1 MSTFQAT
8 LFTIVNC
15 ISTKSKIN
23 KIQIQMNQLSLEIV
37 GTKVQLQFKLITVVK
52 TTQGVNHRKFF

>member
-1 MSTFQAT
+1 MPQSIPCFMSTFQAT

-23 KIQIQMNQLSLEIV
+23 KIQIQLRSKEMD
-37 GTKVQLQFKLITVVK
+37 KL
-52 TTQGVNHRKFF
+52 